1 MGKIEEVKDLEN
13 KNILLGVTGGISAY
27 KACEMVRMLMKEGAN
42 VTVVMTKNAEK
53 FVSKM
58 TFQYLSGNKVLSNMY
73 DDEESEISHIN
84 LADKSDLILVCPA
97 TANFISKYANGI
109 ADNLLLNILLATKVS
124 VTICPAMNV
133 NMYENPI
140 IQENIKKLSSN
151 GVNFVEP
158 DSGELACGWEG
169 KGRLADLEKILNSL
183 KKKEQNNK
191 DLLNENILITCG
203 ATREYLDPVRF
214 ISNPSSGKMGIA
226 LAKVLE
232 ARGAKTKIIHGYIE
246 ENISDHK
253 NVIKCES
260 VEEMEK
266 EVFKELDKFTVIIKA
281 AAVGDYKFKKPEKN
295 KIKKNNDSMSFDME
309 KTNDILARIGKEK
322 KSNQILVGFCAETK
336 NTIPNAKKKIEKK
349 NLDMIVANDISVPNS
364 GFGKDSNFTYIVL
377 KNKKIEQLGLISK
390 QNLAIK
396 ISDYIKEVRMELP
409 R

>member
-140 IQENIKKLSSN
+140 IQENIKK
-151 GVNFVEP
+151 
-158 DSGELACGWEG
+158 
-169 KGRLADLEKILNSL
+169 
-183 KKKEQNNK
+183 
-191 DLLNENILITCG
+191 
-203 ATREYLDPVRF
+203 
-214 ISNPSSGKMGIA
+214 
-226 LAKVLE
+226 
-232 ARGAKTKIIHGYIE
+232 
-246 ENISDHK
+246 
-253 NVIKCES
+253 
-260 VEEMEK
+260 
-266 EVFKELDKFTVIIKA
+266 
-281 AAVGDYKFKKPEKN
+281 
-295 KIKKNNDSMSFDME
+295 
-309 KTNDILARIGKEK
+309 
-322 KSNQILVGFCAETK
+322 
-336 NTIPNAKKKIEKK
+336 
-349 NLDMIVANDISVPNS
+349 
-364 GFGKDSNFTYIVL
+364 
-377 KNKKIEQLGLISK
+377 
-390 QNLAIK
+390 
-396 ISDYIKEVRMELP
+396 
-409 R
+409 